1 LKSYPLSPCGKR
13 NPPHLK
19 PPLWKFSVFCHSQI
33 WKAERQ
39 KKKEKKAKQNL
50 FESEFYDGRRFSK
63 KFVEVVSW
71 SAEQK
76 VKEKNNKEQAGNN
89 WFS

>member
-1 LKSYPLSPCGKR
+1 MVG
-13 NPPHLK
+13 
-19 PPLWKFSVFCHSQI
+19 V
-33 WKAERQ
+33 
-39 KKKEKKAKQNL
+39 
-50 FESEFYDGRRFSK
+50 FSK
-63 KFVEVVSW
+63 EFVEVVSW